1 MYKRNSVKVNFSYNL
16 MYQILAIIVP
26 LITSPYLARTLKAE
40 AIGINSWSYSVVSYF
55 VMFAA
60 LGLNNYGNR
69 EIAKTR
75 AKGGNIGRTF
85 SSIYAVQFVTSVFA
99 VVAYFVYMILFASR
113 YKEILWIQL
122 LYIISQMLDVT
133 WYFAGLED
141 FRSVVIRNSLVKV
154 LNIGAIFIFVHTPD
168 DLWIYTF
175 ITAFLTM
182 ISQAAMWPI
191 IFKDIKFNIPSIDEV
206 KPHIKP
212 VIILFIPVMAIS
224 VFTYMDKLMIGVMST
239 MEQNGFYENTNKVIG
254 IPKAVIT
261 ALGTV
266 MMPRTASLIA
276 EGREDKSIIYI
287 ENTMTF
293 TFAFGAPLVFG
304 MMAVATIFAIVF
316 WGNDFASCGPLI
328 AVMAP
333 SVLFSVYG
341 NVIRTQYLIPRS
353 KDIEY
358 TISLIIG
365 AVVNFIVNFALIPA
379 YGAMGATIGTLIA
392 EIVMTTIQAILVCKK
407 LPVIKYITQNGV
419 FLLFAFIMY
428 IILKDIQFYIKYSAF
443 NLVMLVI
450 LGSIIYMVMFFIYIY
465 FSKTKQADYLR
476 NQIQCF
482 IKR

>member
-1 MYKRNSVKVNFSYNL
+1 MSDRSSIKVNFSYNL
-16 MYQILAIIVP
+16 MYQFIAIIVP
-26 LITSPYLARTLKAE
+26 LITSPYLARTLKAK

-60 LGLNNYGNR
+60 LGLSNYGNR

-75 AKGGNIGRTF
+75 AKGENIGGKF
-85 SSIYAVQFVTSVFA
+85 SSIYTVQFVASILVII
-99 VVAYFVYMILFASR
+99 AYIVYMLFFATR
-113 YKEILWIQL
+113 YKEILWVQL
-122 LYIISQMLDVT
+122 LCIISQMLDVT

-141 FRSVVIRNSLVKV
+141 FRSVVIRNTLVKI
-154 LNIGAIFIFVHTPD
+154 LNLAAIFIFVHTPD

-182 ISQAAMWPI
+182 VSQAVMWPI
-191 IFKDIKFNIPSIDEV
+191 ILKNIKLNIPTIDEV

-212 VIILFIPVMAIS
+212 VISLFIPVMAIS
-224 VFTYMDKLMIGVMST
+224 VFTYMDKLMIGMMST
-239 MEQNGFYENTNKVIG
+239 MEQNGFYENTNKIIG

-261 ALGTV
+261 VLGTV

-276 EGREDKSIIYI
+276 EGKEEKSLIYI

-304 MMAVATIFAIVF
+304 MMDVATMFSIIF
-316 WGNDFASCGPLI
+316 WGADFAACGPII

-358 TISLIIG
+358 TVSLIVG
-365 AVVNFIVNFALIPA
+365 AIVNFIVNFALIPS

-392 EIVMTTIQAILVCKK
+392 EIVMTVLQAIFVCKK
-407 LPVIKYITQNGV
+407 LPVIKYIFQNGM
-419 FLLFAFIMY
+419 FLIFGFVMY
-428 IILKDIQFYIKYSAF
+428 VVLKIIQKYFVNSII
-443 NLVMLVI
+443 NLILLVMI
-450 LGSIIYMVMFFIYIY
+450 GGFIYILLSAIY
-465 FSKTKQADYLR
+465 IRFSNNKQVIYLG
-476 NQIQCF
+476 NQIRRV
-482 IKR
+482 IRW